1 MKKRKNIYFIAKETG
16 VSVATISRFF
26 NNKNLVKRSTREKVL
41 SVCNK
46 YKYRPSRIASAITT
60 KRTKS
65 IALLVPSTKDPVLSD
80 LINGV
85 ETKLA
90 SKGYCMIFFNTKQSI
105 DKELEIL
112 DIISNRIIDGMIV
125 SGVYGSK
132 EDKLFISKVQER
144 EIPCI
149 LVDRYIVDTGI
160 PYVASND
167 YYGGQLAAEYILEN
181 NHKNI
186 GIVTYDTK
194 IYIFNERIRGF
205 VDFLKKKGIREK
217 YIIETPRQI
226 GKIGETII
234 KNREMF
240 LSGEVSVIFANT
252 DLIAIHLMQLLLEN
266 NINVPG
272 KISIMGYDNMFFS
285 RFTTPKL
292 STINHDMF
300 ELGSIAADNLI
311 NKLKK
316 NRHRI
321 WTQTNLPK

>member
-1 MKKRKNIYFIAKETG
+1 M
-16 VSVATISRFF
+16 
-26 NNKNLVKRSTREKVL
+26 
-41 SVCNK
+41 
-46 YKYRPSRIASAITT
+46 
-60 KRTKS
+60 
-65 IALLVPSTKDPVLSD
+65 
-80 LINGV
+80 
-85 ETKLA
+85 
-90 SKGYCMIFFNTKQSI
+90 
-105 DKELEIL
+105 
-112 DIISNRIIDGMIV
+112 
-125 SGVYGSK
+125 
-132 EDKLFISKVQER
+132 
-144 EIPCI
+144 
-149 LVDRYIVDTGI
+149 DRYIIDTEI

-266 NINVPG
+266 NINIPG

-316 NRHRI
+316 NRFKKKKI
-321 WTQTNLPK
+321 IIDPKLLIRESVRNI